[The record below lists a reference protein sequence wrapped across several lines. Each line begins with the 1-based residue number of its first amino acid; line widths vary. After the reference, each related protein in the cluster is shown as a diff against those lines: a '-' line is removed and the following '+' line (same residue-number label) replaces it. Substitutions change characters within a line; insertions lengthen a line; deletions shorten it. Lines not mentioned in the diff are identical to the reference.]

1 MKEILIIT
9 NNFPPEKSG
18 NASRI
23 HDLAKNLVNLDVNV
37 KVICPHPTIPIGNF
51 ERKKVRKEKKKLDR
65 IDVNNI
71 WTWQPKHEDPSFL
84 SRMAYYLLFPLHSL
98 LYAIDMQD
106 EYDVIMTTSP
116 PIFVHIPGLFAKI
129 FLDKEWVLD
138 IRDLWIDASSE
149 LGFVEEDSIF
159 KKLSE
164 RFERSCLK
172 IADIISITT
181 RKMEEKL
188 EDKYGLNQAEKFLF
202 LPNGVDIDTFS
213 PRDLEKKDQIIYAG
227 LLGHAQDLENPILA
241 MEKLN
246 GRYDIKFKIVG
257 DGDIRDELER
267 LVESKG
273 LENKVEFEGLVPR
286 EKIPEYLS
294 SSKIGIAPIKGLES
308 LDYAVP
314 SKIFEYMACELPF
327 ITSGIGEVQK
337 ITKESNAGVVAKNDA
352 QSFTEKIA
360 YLLEDEDRLKK
371 MGKTGR
377 RYVEENFDRKK
388 IAMKLKDAIEGNR

>member
-1 MKEILIIT
+1 MNEILIIS

-23 HDLAKNLVNLDVNV
+23 HDLAKNLVKLGV
-37 KVICPHPTIPIGNF
+37 KVTVICPHPTIPIGNF
-51 ERKKVRKEKKKLDR
+51 ERKKVRKEKKELDG
-65 IDVNNI
+65 IDVNKI
-71 WTWQPKHEDPSFL
+71 WTWQPKHEDPTFL
-84 SRMAYYLLFPLHSL
+84 TRIAYYLLFPLHSL
-98 LYAIDMQD
+98 LYIINMRD
-106 EYDVIMTTSP
+106 EYEVIMTTSP

-129 FLDKEWVLD
+129 FLDKEWILD

-149 LGFVEEDSIF
+149 LGFVDEDSIF

-164 RFERSCLK
+164 RFEKICLK
-172 IADIISITT
+172 FTDHITITT

-188 EDKYGLNQAEKFLF
+188 EDKYDLNETEKFLF
-202 LPNGVDIDTFS
+202 LPNGVDIDIFS
-213 PRDLEKKDQIIYAG
+213 PKNLERKDQIIYAG

-294 SSKIGIAPIKGLES
+294 SSKIGIAPIKSLKS

-337 ITKESNAGVVAKNDA
+337 ITEESKAGVIAKNDA

-360 YLLEDEDRLKK
+360 YLLENKDRLEE
-371 MGKTGR
+371 MGKEGR
-377 RYVEENFDRKK
+377 RFVEENFDREK
-388 IAMKLKDAIEGNR
+388 IAEKLKDTIEGNR